1 MDVQNLERR
10 RLRMVLVLVW
20 LLYPFYCAFGSYFQL
35 FNAKWWMII
44 PSSVV
49 AMALLFLDIQGKRVL
64 GSLPV
69 FFFISG
75 LLCGY
80 QILDSAYQMKF
91 TAADTLSIITVGA
104 SWMLGQASY
113 RWALAFA
120 FSFLLMIASYIYA
133 APAFPFERA
142 FLLNG
147 MVTVDVVI
155 AVVLYIYRRS
165 QQEMLLT
172 RNMMNKQNQES
183 EQQLENLR
191 NVSASLAKG
200 LDVFKRAIEEAMS
213 ASEEIKQTT
222 LNNQNLSARSRDIV
236 GRFQLQAEHASHEQS
251 ALQTAVAE
259 LEGAT
264 HDISELAE
272 HGKADI
278 ENLQTVMAEIKGI
291 TRIVTDIVLQSKL
304 LSFNASV
311 EAARAGEHGRGFLVV
326 AEEVGNL
333 AAASDR
339 AAKSIHRIVSD
350 NQDQFG
356 AMTEFLD
363 HSLHQLRTRVEG
375 CVTSIRSRSA
385 NVEGVFKEIVRNSS
399 SMSDQLSDLNRAF
412 DEIMQAIEQ
421 MARAISDVQKNSY
434 ALGDMAGKTQNS
446 TQRIASQLQYNKDRV
461 TILSAFTH
469 PLDESPAETLEE
481 EDIQAA

>member
-35 FNAKWWMII
+35 FHAKWWMII
-44 PSSVV
+44 PSSLA
-49 AMALLFLDIQGKRVL
+49 AMTLLFLDIQGKKVL
-64 GSLPV
+64 GLLPI

-75 LLCGY
+75 LSCGY
-80 QILDSAYQMKF
+80 QILDSAYDMKF

-104 SWMLGQASY
+104 SWMLGQASF
-113 RWALAFA
+113 RWALAYA
-120 FSFLLMIASYIYA
+120 FTFVFMIAAYIYA
-133 APAFPFERA
+133 APTFPFERA

-172 RNMMNKQNQES
+172 RNIMNRQNQDS
-183 EQQLENLR
+183 EQQLHNLQT
-191 NVSASLAKG
+191 VSESLAKG
-200 LDVFKRAIEEAMS
+200 LDIFKRAIEEAMS
-213 ASEEIKQTT
+213 ASEEIRQTT

-251 ALQTAVAE
+251 ALQSAVAD

-264 HDISELAE
+264 GEISQLAE

-278 ENLQTVMAEIKGI
+278 QNLQRVMTEIKGI

-339 AAKSIHRIVSD
+339 AAKSIHKIVSD
-350 NQDQFG
+350 NEDQFG

-363 HSLHQLRTRVEG
+363 HSLRQLRSRVEG
-375 CVTSIRSRSA
+375 SVASIRSRSS
-385 NVEGVFKEIVRNSS
+385 NVQGVFNEIVHNSS

-421 MARAISDVQKNSY
+421 MARAISDLQKNSY
-434 ALGDMAGKTQNS
+434 ALGDMAGKTQDS
-446 TQRIASQLQYNKDRV
+446 TQRIASQLHSNKDRV

-469 PLDESPAETLEE
+469 PLDESPAENPDE
-481 EDIQAA
+481 EDMDAA

>member
-20 LLYPFYCAFGSYFQL
+20 LLYPFYCGFGSYFQL
-35 FNAKWWMII
+35 FHAKWWMII
-44 PSSVV
+44 PSSLL
-49 AMALLFLDIQGKRVL
+49 AMTLLFLDIQGKKVL
-64 GSLPV
+64 GFLPI

-80 QILDSAYQMKF
+80 QILDSGYQMKF
-91 TAADTLSIITVGA
+91 TAADTLSVITVGA
-104 SWMLGQASY
+104 CWMLAQASY
-113 RWALAFA
+113 RWALAYGLT
-120 FSFLLMIASYIYA
+120 FLVMIASYIYA
-133 APAFPFERA
+133 SPTFPIERA

-165 QQEMLLT
+165 QEEMLLT
-172 RNMMNKQNQES
+172 RNMMNQQNKDS
-183 EQQLENLR
+183 EQQLQNLR
-191 NVSASLAKG
+191 IVSESLAKG
-200 LDVFKRAIEEAMS
+200 LDVFKTAIDEAMS

-222 LNNQNLSARSRDIV
+222 LNNQNLSARSREIV
-236 GRFQLQAEHASHEQS
+236 GRFQLQAERASQEQS
-251 ALQTAVAE
+251 ALQAAVAE
-259 LEGAT
+259 LDSASQ
-264 HDISELAE
+264 DISDLAE
-272 HGKADI
+272 HGKTDI
-278 ENLQTVMAEIKGI
+278 QNLQSVMADIKGI
-291 TRIVTDIVLQSKL
+291 TKIVSDIVLQSKL

-326 AEEVGNL
+326 AEEVGHL

-363 HSLHQLRTRVEG
+363 QSLLQLRTRIEG

-385 NVEGVFKEIVRNSS
+385 NVAGAFNEIVRNSS

-421 MARAISDVQKNSY
+421 MAGAISDLQKNSY
-434 ALGDMAGKTQNS
+434 ALGDMAGKTQDS
-446 TQRIASQLQYNKDRV
+446 TLRIASQLQYNKDRV
-461 TILSAFTH
+461 TVLSAFTH
-469 PLDESPAETLEE
+469 PLDEVPSETIEE
-481 EDIQAA
+481 EEVQAA